1 LISLLVAGLLSQLL
15 SGDWVCGTVI
25 ALLLSF
31 TWGLLKG
38 YRIIPMKYPPHII
51 RLIMLAVIIF
61 VIATI
66 SAVVLIIQ
74 GLAKP
79 YPLLVAALPGFA
91 SVSLAYAIAR
101 AITSR
106 DELQQRIQLEALA
119 IAFGWTLVLVY
130 SIGIFIMAG
139 IEQPRWIYLLP
150 IMVFGWLTGKL

>member
-1 LISLLVAGLLSQLL
+1 
-15 SGDWVCGTVI
+15 
-25 ALLLSF
+25 
-31 TWGLLKG
+31 
-38 YRIIPMKYPPHII
+38 
-51 RLIMLAVIIF
+51 MLAVIIF

-74 GLAKP
+74 GLTKP

-91 SVSLAYAIAR
+91 ILFLAYAIAR

-150 IMVFGWLTGKL
+150 IMVSGWLTGKL